1 MCAKKQIHPKLAKAA
16 VFDPAAMEKRWND
29 LLEQDREAKRLGRL
43 VGRYI
48 SHPYADG
55 NAIYTITAESAKK
68 VTIAVVIGIGDDWVL
83 PAWGTKTT
91 ILKSVAQQFLQR
103 RDALAALFE
112 EGKKR
117 RKDATP
123 TS

>member
-1 MCAKKQIHPKLAKAA
+1 MKIDPKPVKA
-16 VFDPAAMEKRWND
+16 DLAAMEKRWNN
-29 LLEQDREAKRLGRL
+29 LLEQDREAKRLGCL

-68 VTIAVVIGIGDDWVL
+68 VVIEVVTGIGDDWVL
-83 PAWGTKTT
+83 PAWGAKTM
-91 ILKSVAQQFLQR
+91 ILKSVAREFLRR
-103 RDALAALFE
+103 RDALTRLFE
-112 EGKKR
+112 KGTRR
-117 RKDATP
+117 RKGAAP